1 LVWTVVPIII
11 LIGMAVPAS
20 KVLIDLE
27 DTTKAEMSIKITGH
41 QWKWQ
46 YDYPKEGIS
55 FISNLSQDSRDAVN
69 GKVCRYCTF

>member
-1 LVWTVVPIII
+1 
-11 LIGMAVPAS
+11 MAVPAS

-55 FISNLSQDSRDAVN
+55 FISNFKKILNETPPPLQVKWSVRKN
-69 GKVCRYCTF
+69 